1 VCLASQGGGGDGS
14 SSNAVVAHQQQQQ
27 QQQQQ
32 QPSHTLVS
40 ARVTEAGSPVIVLS
54 NGCAYTYHVG
64 MKSLVRVADDSFTAS
79 SLFSRAK
86 PAEGQAQGV
95 LARAVAD
102 SNFARLFRSGRP

>member
-1 VCLASQGGGGDGS
+1 MLSVCLAPQGGGGDGT
-14 SSNAVVAHQQQQQ
+14 SSNVVAAHH

-32 QPSHTLVS
+32 QPSHTVVS
-40 ARVTEAGSPVIVLS
+40 AKVTDAGSPVIVLS
-54 NGCAYTYHVG
+54 NGCAYTYHFG

-102 SNFARLFRSGRP
+102 SNFARLFRLGRP